1 MHFKARRKKEKD
13 IEPKAIKEMKR
24 KKKIEE
30 NIQETKQ
37 KAGKKF
43 KKILL
48 VIILITILYLGIS
61 IGISTHTWKS
71 LAQDMI
77 LNENSAVID
86 TDGTTIAKLGSE
98 KKKITIESNEIPDN
112 LKNAYVAI
120 EDERYYKHHGVDMKR
135 TISAIG
141 SYVIHFGSSSFGGST
156 ITQQLVKNLTGDS
169 TDSIQR
175 KIKEWWKAW
184 QLETCLSKDEILSA
198 YLNVIYV
205 GPSIY
210 GVEAGAKYYFNK
222 SASDL
227 TLEECAFLAGINH
240 SPNSYNPFNDND
252 NEEKIAKRTK
262 TVLYKMKELGYITNE
277 DQYEKAVAN
286 VDNGLK
292 FKKGEV
298 ASSDGIYSYHT
309 DALIPEITA
318 EIANKYNISQ
328 TFATNYIESAGL
340 KICSTQNT
348 KIQNQIVTEFEKSR
362 YVLKSSNGTDTS
374 QAAMVIIDHKTRKCS
389 RVCRWTWKE
398 NNCTTI

>member
-1 MHFKARRKKEKD
+1 MHKARRKKEKD

-24 KKKIEE
+24 KKKLEE

-37 KAGKKF
+37 KAGKKL

-48 VIILITILYLGIS
+48 IIILITILYLGIS

-71 LAQDMI
+71 LAKDMI

-98 KKKITIESNEIPDN
+98 KKKVAIESNEIPAN

-135 TISAIG
+135 TLSAIG

-175 KIKEWWKAW
+175 KVKEWWKAW

-240 SPNSYNPFNDND
+240 SPNSYNPFNNA
-252 NEEKIAKRTK
+252 NNSEKITKRTN
-262 TVLYKMKELGYITNE
+262 TVLYKMKELGYITNNDE
-277 DQYEKAVAN
+277 YEKAVAN
-286 VDNGLK
+286 TEAGLK
-292 FKKGEV
+292 FKKGEIQSNDRNIFV
-298 ASSDGIYSYHT
+298 PYRRINYRDNIKNCK
-309 DALIPEITA
+309 EIQ
-318 EIANKYNISQ
+318 Y
-328 TFATNYIESAGL
+328 FTNFCKQLHRNSW
-340 KICSTQNT
+340 T
-348 KIQNQIVTEFEKSR
+348 KN
-362 YVLKSSNGTDTS
+362 L
-374 QAAMVIIDHKTRKCS
+374 
-389 RVCRWTWKE
+389 
-398 NNCTTI
+398 